1 VAKVILSYFNYNKY
15 LIVFILIFLVIF
27 DIQNSQMN
35 VLSKVF
41 AISSRPTVRQE
52 IIDEKND
59 WQEWKIKNEC
69 ENPSKLLPELPF
81 DIRSLSYMSDGDKL
95 NVTLWLSD
103 TFSDIPSNSSN
114 LPRTVRFVIDID
126 IFSVFNRGTDYFV
139 EYIGQIS
146 NPPESDKPVWTQNI
160 YEISAFGIKKP
171 VSTKPLVPFPY
182 MDKNYV
188 EFSIDLKSIGNPDK
202 YKLLAYIVDQYE
214 LNGED
219 CKKVD
224 PSNWTFM
231 PPPEFSIILTTSN
244 IFMRPPEEKN
254 ITVNINTNSYL
265 ESNATLGINYA
276 NDDKQEGE
284 EEKKVNINFISKNI
298 TISPFT
304 NNNAILKLIA
314 LEDEKL
320 KVQKDI
326 PIKIHANISFPPTV
340 TTKGG
345 DTYHNNE
352 TISMREFSDLTLI
365 LMPPLTLEEHLKNI
379 TNSWITPINVMW
391 TFLAGVGAIVGP
403 LIFRTY
409 TKKQTENLSYEYNA
423 LDKQDNIIRK
433 EVPSIIIDRNILKEL
448 CGIIEGSSADGE
460 DCNVRLEFIGKT
472 EAIIRNTSKEFL
484 QYHLPK
490 NLKKIEMSS
499 ACKNNYITIIMDFS
513 KNILSEFIIKGK
525 KPEWV
530 KEETEKIENVFNKY
544 RNKYDIYHSG
554 WKKPLI
560 IIFYI
565 TLTLIVSDIISTYIA
580 SNIPTSRILIY
591 ALVFGVITLPSLL
604 GWHKLMK
611 KLFPKYSIKY

>member
-1 VAKVILSYFNYNKY
+1 
-15 LIVFILIFLVIF
+15 
-27 DIQNSQMN
+27 MN

-41 AISSRPTVRQE
+41 AISSPPTARQE
-52 IIDEKND
+52 ITDGDDDD

-69 ENPSKLLPELPF
+69 ENPSKLLP

-95 NVTLWLSD
+95 NVTLWLSE
-103 TFSDIPSNSSN
+103 TFSEGKILSSDISSNSSSSSSSQSSN
-114 LPRTVRFVIDID
+114 LPRKVRFVMDID
-126 IFSVFNRGTDYFV
+126 IVSVFNRGTDYFV
-139 EYIGQIS
+139 EYIGEIS
-146 NPPESDKPVWTQNI
+146 NATGSDKRVWTQNI
-160 YEISAFGIKKP
+160 NEISEFGVKKP

-202 YKLLAYIVDQYE
+202 YKLLAYIVDEYE

-219 CKKVD
+219 CRKVD

-265 ESNATLGINYA
+265 ESNATLGIKYT
-276 NDDKQEGE
+276 NDDKEEGE
-284 EEKKVNINFISKNI
+284 EEKKVDINFISKNI

-326 PIKIHANISFPPTV
+326 PIKIHANISFPPTI
-340 TTKGG
+340 TNRGG
-345 DTYHNNE
+345 DTYYNNE
-352 TISMREFSDLTLI
+352 TISMREFSDLKLT
-365 LMPPLTLEEHLKNI
+365 LMPPLTPEEYLKNFS
-379 TNSWITPINVMW
+379 NSWITPINVMW

-409 TKKQTENLSYEYNA
+409 TKKQTENLSYETENLSYEYDALYN
-423 LDKQDNIIRK
+423 QDYIIRK

-448 CGIIEGSSADGE
+448 CGLIKDSSVHAE
-460 DCNVRLEFIGKT
+460 DCKVRFKLVGKT
-472 EAIIRNTSKEFL
+472 EAIIRNTSTEFL

-490 NLKKIEMSS
+490 NLRKIEMSS
-499 ACKNNYITIIMDFS
+499 ACENNITIKMDFS
-513 KNILSEFIIKGK
+513 KNTLSEFIIKGK
-525 KPEWV
+525 ESEWV
-530 KEETEKIENVFNKY
+530 NKKTEMIEKFFDKY
-544 RNKYDIYHSG
+544 GTPHDIFHSG
-554 WKKPLI
+554 LKKSLI
-560 IIFYI
+560 INYVI
-565 TLTLIVSDIISTYIA
+565 LTLIVSYFISAYIA
-580 SNIPTSRILIY
+580 SNIPTSHILIY
-591 ALVFGVITLPSLL
+591 ALVFGVIILPSLL

-611 KLFPKYSIKY
+611 RLFPKYSIIEY